1 MVHLLSWAARLL
13 SLIEFVVRRR
23 LHQTGESLK
32 GLYPG
37 NPTRATARPTTEKLL
52 KAFDNLTL
60 TLIQA
65 RGEWYGDI
73 TPLNPVQSKILTFLG
88 LSPEIYSGLVENST

>member
-1 MVHLLSWAARLL
+1 
-13 SLIEFVVRRR
+13 
-23 LHQTGESLK
+23 LK

-37 NPTRATARPTTEKLL
+37 NPTRATTRPTTEKLL

-65 RGEWYGDI
+65 RGEWYGNV
-73 TPLNPVQSKILTFLG
+73 TPLNPLQSQILTFLG
-88 LSPEIYSGLVENST
+88 LSPDIYNGLVENST

>member
-1 MVHLLSWAARLL
+1 MQ
-13 SLIEFVVRRR
+13 
-23 LHQTGESLK
+23 QTGESWK

-52 KAFDNLTL
+52 QAFDNLTL

-65 RGEWYGDI
+65 RGEWYGDV
-73 TPLNPVQSKILTFLG
+73 TPLNPVQSQILTFLG
-88 LSPEIYSGLVENST
+88 LSPEIYSGTLKLLLV